1 MDLTGKVALITGGT
15 HGLGGTISQELHAA
29 GAKVLITGIED
40 DKGAALAR
48 SLGEGAAYYRMDLG
62 QDGDIDAAL
71 GDCKSRF
78 GRLDIVVHN
87 ACSYLDEGIGTARA
101 DWLTS
106 LNINVVGAAVLIDKA
121 RGFLTAPGGVVV
133 LIGSVSAKS
142 GSRTR
147 GPYSV
152 SKAAIAQLMKLS
164 AVQLG
169 PDGIR
174 AVSVTPGWTW
184 TPPMEAMT
192 DGDRSIAD
200 KAGAEVNLL
209 GRVGRMKEVANAVVF
224 ASSDAASWIT
234 GCDIPVDGGF
244 TALGPDRGFGPRHWC
259 GLMSDPAE

>member
-1 MDLTGKVALITGGT
+1 MDLTGKVAIITGGT
-15 HGLGGTISQELHAA
+15 HGMGGTISQELHAA
-29 GAKVLITGIED
+29 GAKILITGIED
-40 DKGAALAR
+40 DWGEALADA
-48 SLGEGAAYYRMDLG
+48 LGESAAYRRMDLG
-62 QDGDIDAAL
+62 QDEDIDAAL
-71 GDCKSRF
+71 ADCRSRF
-78 GRLDIVVHN
+78 GRLDIIVHN
-87 ACSYLDEGIGTARA
+87 ACSYLDNGLATVRS

-106 LNINVVGAAVLIDKA
+106 LNINVVGAAVLIEKA
-121 RGFLTAPGGVVV
+121 RPLLTAPGGVVV
-133 LIGSVSAKS
+133 LISSVSAKS
-142 GSRTR
+142 GNHTR

-169 PDGIR
+169 TEGIR
-174 AVSVTPGWTW
+174 ALSVTPGWTW

-192 DGDRSIAD
+192 DGDRTIAD

-224 ASSDAASWIT
+224 ATSDAASWIT

-259 GLMSDPAE
+259 GLVSDQAE